1 MNFMQLYNIRL
12 YTNILFSI
20 LLLFCGALNAF
31 STTYEGRVV
40 DTNGNAIAYATVY
53 PEVQPE
59 LGTATN
65 NDGHFSFNAIL
76 TDESSVI
83 ISFIG
88 YEKKSVKARLLTNR
102 DSIITIILEEQ
113 PIALEETVIAA
124 KASKQ
129 RNKRKQMAALLH
141 SVYKQIE
148 ADFPDEASQYKV
160 VSDVRMHSA
169 GETWGMEQMIANI
182 VVLPEEGKEGRDS
195 IQFQGIACKRF
206 FDAQKR
212 AQADSILAGNSIER
226 LEKKS
231 KEKFM
236 RKAAYAVDSGVVVH
250 RTLFGMGNMR
260 YDFEQAMSD
269 LRHWSVSNESEGETV
284 LTHTQKIHKYL
295 GCFKMTISRHYI
307 VDSYS
312 YAVRR
317 FSEHAEVRI
326 TIPFGVKLNPDQ
338 LLFLNLL
345 NMEEEQIEKFR
356 LRKMRGKVDF
366 NTIYQRVD
374 GLVYPLE
381 KNMVA
386 NMFII
391 GSKDMEIPIFV
402 KATQRVTD
410 LHTKDVKALKK
421 NEITTRVAREIVE
434 IY

>member
-1 MNFMQLYNIRL
+1 MRLYNTL
-12 YTNILFSI
+12 LFLLCSI
-20 LLLFCGALNAF
+20 LSTFA
-31 STTYEGRVV
+31 TTYEGRVV

-53 PEVQPE
+53 PETQPE

-88 YEKKSVKARLLTNR
+88 YEKKSVKARLLTNS
-102 DSIITIILEEQ
+102 DSIVTIILEEQ

-160 VSDVRMHSA
+160 VSDVRMQSA

-284 LTHTQKIHKYL
+284 LTHTQKINKYL

-366 NTIYQRVD
+366 NTIYQRID
-374 GLVYPLE
+374 GHVYPLE

>member
-1 MNFMQLYNIRL
+1 MRLYNTL
-12 YTNILFSI
+12 LFLLCSI
-20 LLLFCGALNAF
+20 LGTFA
-31 STTYEGRVV
+31 TTYEGRVV
-40 DTNGNAIAYATVY
+40 DTHGRAIPYATVY
-53 PEVQPE
+53 PEVMPE

-76 TDESSVI
+76 TDESTII

-88 YEKKSVKARLLTNR
+88 YEKQSVKARLLTNN
-102 DSIITIILEEQ
+102 DSIPTIILKEQ

-148 ADFPDEASQYKV
+148 ADFPNEASQYKV
-160 VSDVRMHSA
+160 VSDVRMQSA
-169 GETWGMEQMIANI
+169 GETWGMEQMIAKI
-182 VVLPEEGKEGRDS
+182 VVLPEEGFEGRDS
-195 IQFQGIACKRF
+195 LQFQGLTCKRF
-206 FDAQKR
+206 FGAQKR

-231 KEKFM
+231 KEKIM
-236 RKAAYAVDSGVVVH
+236 RKAINAVDSGVVVH

-260 YDFEQAMSD
+260 YDFEQAMGD
-269 LRHWSVSNESEGETV
+269 LRNWKVSNESEGETV
-284 LTHTQKIHKYL
+284 LTHTQKINKYL
-295 GCFKMTISRHYI
+295 GCFKITINRHYI
-307 VDSYS
+307 VDSYT

-317 FSEHAEVRI
+317 FSEHMEVRI
-326 TIPFGVKLNPDQ
+326 TIPFGVKLNQDQ

-345 NMEEEQIEKFR
+345 NMEDEQIEKFR

-366 NTIYQRVD
+366 NTIYQRRN
-374 GLVYPLE
+374 GHVYPME

-386 NMFII
+386 KMFVI
-391 GSKDMEIPIFV
+391 GSKKMEIPIHV
-402 KATQRVTD
+402 KVTQRVTD
-410 LHTKDVKALKK
+410 LQTQGVKALKK

>member
-1 MNFMQLYNIRL
+1 MRLYN
-12 YTNILFSI
+12 T
-20 LLLFCGALNAF
+20 LLFLLCGILCTFA
-31 STTYEGRVV
+31 TTYEGRVV

-53 PEVQPE
+53 PETQPE

-76 TDESSVI
+76 TDESTII

-88 YEKKSVKARLLTNR
+88 YEKKSVKARLLTNS
-102 DSIITIILEEQ
+102 DSIVTIILEEQ

-148 ADFPDEASQYKV
+148 ADFPDEVSQYKV
-160 VSDVRMHSA
+160 VSDVRMQSA

-284 LTHTQKIHKYL
+284 LTHTQKINKYL

-307 VDSYS
+307 VDSYT

-317 FSEHAEVRI
+317 FSEHAEAAV
-326 TIPFGVKLNPDQ
+326 
-338 LLFLNLL
+338 
-345 NMEEEQIEKFR
+345 
-356 LRKMRGKVDF
+356 
-366 NTIYQRVD
+366 
-374 GLVYPLE
+374 
-381 KNMVA
+381 
-386 NMFII
+386 
-391 GSKDMEIPIFV
+391 
-402 KATQRVTD
+402 
-410 LHTKDVKALKK
+410 
-421 NEITTRVAREIVE
+421 
-434 IY
+434 